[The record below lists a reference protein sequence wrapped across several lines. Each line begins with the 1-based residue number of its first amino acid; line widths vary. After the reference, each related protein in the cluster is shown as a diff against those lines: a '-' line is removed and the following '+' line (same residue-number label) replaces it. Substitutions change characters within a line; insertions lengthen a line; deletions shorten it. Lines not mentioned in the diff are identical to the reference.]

1 MRKVSRDKQS
11 ELCQEPVDSVLAS
24 LSGPIELPWRCSCT
38 PSLVLS
44 KVVLIGF
51 SKAPLNPK
59 EVVSMTDCIGT
70 LFDRFIVF
78 QIHNLL
84 IGLVETPMNGEQSL
98 GYPSDSCGAP
108 GQVMA
113 KADIVRLGQ
122 KRPLLVKAYT
132 GALGFAISQHFGQH
146 GALICI
152 GFSCFRL
159 AVHFFLC
166 SALG

>member
-1 MRKVSRDKQS
+1 M
-11 ELCQEPVDSVLAS
+11 
-24 LSGPIELPWRCSCT
+24 
-38 PSLVLS
+38 
-44 KVVLIGF
+44 
-51 SKAPLNPK
+51 NPK

-122 KRPLLVKAYT
+122 KRPFTSKGLHRCLRICHFPAFQTTRGLDMHRIFMLSFGGTLFPLLSSRIAT
-132 GALGFAISQHFGQH
+132 GYRHHFSFQKN
-146 GALICI
+146 
-152 GFSCFRL
+152 
-159 AVHFFLC
+159 C
-166 SALG
+166 SLLL

>member
-38 PSLVLS
+38 LSLVLS

-84 IGLVETPMNGEQSL
+84 IGLVETPMNGE
-98 GYPSDSCGAP
+98 
-108 GQVMA
+108 
-113 KADIVRLGQ
+113 
-122 KRPLLVKAYT
+122 
-132 GALGFAISQHFGQH
+132 
-146 GALICI
+146 
-152 GFSCFRL
+152 
-159 AVHFFLC
+159 
-166 SALG
+166 